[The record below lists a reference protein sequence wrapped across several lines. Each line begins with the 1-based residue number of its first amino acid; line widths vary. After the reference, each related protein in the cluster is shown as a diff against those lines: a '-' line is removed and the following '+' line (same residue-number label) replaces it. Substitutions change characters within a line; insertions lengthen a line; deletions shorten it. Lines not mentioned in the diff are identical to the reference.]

1 MRSSNRLHKQTLNEK
16 SNLIV
21 SNTINCTILLH
32 IHKFETFYDG
42 NQYFFHVSL
51 LSTSWTRMMS
61 ENCLTSVKQ
70 TVSTSLEISAL
81 KFQLM
86 TQICHF
92 SHIHDAYQ
100 KGHIYITKGKYHFSN
115 SFLKIK
121 QKYQLHVNPLVVLTY
136 D

>member
-1 MRSSNRLHKQTLNEK
+1 
-16 SNLIV
+16 
-21 SNTINCTILLH
+21 
-32 IHKFETFYDG
+32 
-42 NQYFFHVSL
+42 
-51 LSTSWTRMMS
+51 
-61 ENCLTSVKQ
+61 
-70 TVSTSLEISAL
+70 
-81 KFQLM
+81 M

-136 D
+136 DSILRLTTNMFINRNMKKELQYFPQLTFSPFLINHAVLLTPFSVQG